1 MHPLVMSVVD
11 LMARNLSNAIGGGG
25 GAGEG
30 ESVLYLNSINV
41 PEDARIIGSVD
52 DSSSSSSMSG
62 VGNTTTTTA
71 AFAAEQ
77 QDGLAR
83 LGSGLAVLL
92 MNGESTSMSA
102 AISPTDASASLAASM
117 NWMSLVVA
125 VALSVIVLLTIG
137 GNLLI
142 LAAVLFNSNLRGPTH
157 ILIANLAVAD
167 LLLGFLV
174 LPFSATLE
182 VS

>member
-1 MHPLVMSVVD
+1 MSVVD

-52 DSSSSSSMSG
+52 DSSSMSG
-62 VGNTTTTTA
+62 VGNTTTITA
-71 AFAAEQ
+71 ASATEQ

>member
-52 DSSSSSSMSG
+52 DSSSSSMSG
-62 VGNTTTTTA
+62 VGNTTTTA

>member
-52 DSSSSSSMSG
+52 DSSSSSMSG